1 MYQDVGRGI
10 KVYQDVSWCITMYQD
25 VSRIIKMYQ
34 EYPGMPRLSYHMNDI
49 YNIKLIDI

>member
-34 EYPGMPRLSYHMNDI
+34 EYPGMSRLSYHINDI
-49 YNIKLIDI
+49 YNIELIDI